1 MKPFQDTTA
10 PPEVTTLSEVLAW
23 QQSLR
28 LLHARLARH
37 FARPEPFARA
47 LRFVQGI
54 LSPVARKNGWQLAEH
69 AGEARPD
76 DEVDGRRGTVHSS
89 DLPEIP
95 SGGFVKT
102 ALFQPSLP
110 EPDRRLSTH
119 PPLHGRDSTG
129 IGPLLHPP
137 HPSGSV

>member
-1 MKPFQDTTA
+1 MKLSQDTT
-10 PPEVTTLSEVLAW
+10 PPPGLTTLSQIMAW
-23 QQSLR
+23 HQSLL
-28 LLHARLARH
+28 LLHAGLARH

-54 LSPVARKNGWQLAEH
+54 LSPVARKNGWQLAEQ

-119 PPLHGRDSTG
+119 PA
-129 IGPLLHPP
+129 
-137 HPSGSV
+137 